1 MWPISDRAHDIEL
14 MRQYHRIAHIICQRF
29 QTNPN
34 EGGHRTAKRIL
45 SDGYSGLCHNSHTH
59 HNIYKRISLI
69 AHPDK
74 NVARDTFHCA
84 LAHLVMES
92 IQKAFDITTSL
103 TTNDDSR
110 RAFQLIP
117 TLDSERFQTLVHSYR
132 RPTLT
137 RSVSDPS
144 IRTINKSDN
153 TPTETPARHNNVSS
167 PLRRFTTMPP
177 PSTTGRTP
185 LTPGLNTYAI
195 DSLRRS
201 FNPISATN
209 LFPDETPDTDRA
221 SSTTEPAH
229 FSDIDE
235 DDPSPHDDEPPS
247 IDEASCHTLPVMN
260 VNVDIVAAT
269 EAIADD
275 TNASDTSGA
284 NADMTSDIPRVTS
297 APMLTTST
305 NTRHH

>member
-1 MWPISDRAHDIEL
+1 MTDTQA
-14 MRQYHRIAHIICQRF
+14 C
-29 QTNPN
+29 
-34 EGGHRTAKRIL
+34 
-45 SDGYSGLCHNSHTH
+45 GLCHSSNTH
-59 HNIYKRISLI
+59 HNIHKRISLI

-92 IQKAFDITTSL
+92 IHKAFDITTSP

-117 TLDSERFQTLVHSYR
+117 TLDSECFRTLVHSYR
-132 RPTLT
+132 RPKLT

-144 IRTINKSDN
+144 IKATNNLDN
-153 TPTETPARHNNVSS
+153 TLTETPARHNDVSS
-167 PLRRFTTMPP
+167 PLRRFATMPP

-185 LTPGLNTYAI
+185 LTPGPNTYAA
-195 DSLRRS
+195 DSLLRHT

-209 LFPDETPDTDRA
+209 LFPDETPDTGRA

-235 DDPSPHDDEPPS
+235 DDPSPYDDEPPSIDDDIPVIRITTDTGGVNTGDRAHDDEPPS
-247 IDEASCHTLPVMN
+247 IDDDVCH
-260 VNVDIVAAT
+260 
-269 EAIADD
+269 EC
-275 TNASDTSGA
+275 
-284 NADMTSDIPRVTS
+284 
-297 APMLTTST
+297 
-305 NTRHH
+305 RHRHCRC